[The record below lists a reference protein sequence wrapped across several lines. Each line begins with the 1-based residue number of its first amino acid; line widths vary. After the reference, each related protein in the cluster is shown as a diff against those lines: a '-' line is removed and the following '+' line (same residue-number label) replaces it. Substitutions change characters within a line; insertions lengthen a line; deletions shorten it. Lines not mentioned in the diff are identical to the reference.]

1 MQDEARV
8 GPKEKI
14 IGQARMI
21 VPAFSGMLSCGRI
34 NVEWML
40 RLAKFHTRHSQSE
53 NPSICM

>member
-14 IGQARMI
+14 IGRGKKDYTYSSR
-21 VPAFSGMLSCGRI
+21 VLSCRRI

>member
-40 RLAKFHTRHSQSE
+40 RLAKFSHSPQSE